1 MTFKITNS
9 KNKETLVKAE
19 SWLDLLH
26 GLSKD
31 VVKVERIIEAD
42 KEYEVEVVARGKCMM
57 CGKELTDGLFFCRE
71 CEAKQVAD
79 KE

>member
-31 VVKVERIIEAD
+31 VVKIEQIIEAD
-42 KEYEVEVVARGKCMM
+42 TGEE
-57 CGKELTDGLFFCRE
+57 
-71 CEAKQVAD
+71 
-79 KE
+79 